1 MSVYK
6 PRIIVVG
13 AGIVGAAITYHLAMM
28 GGEVVLIDERSQ
40 PGSGVTGQSF
50 GWINVI
56 NGTPG
61 DRAYILWIEAIEE
74 YRRLKSALPEALAEA
89 RKGSLLWKATPEQT
103 EEFGNLHKRAGEDVI
118 LLESRAIAEMEP
130 WLRRVPELAVYSP
143 SDLAVD
149 PARLAAV
156 FVSAA
161 VAAGASARFGSK
173 IASVDTSNGRVTGV
187 KLADAVIKADIVV
200 LAAGTGIGTLTGEL
214 GIDTGIAV
222 SPALLLRYVCSAPV
236 IRHILRS
243 PRLEVRQSGN
253 NMLMV
258 AKSYV
263 DDGDVNGPSTIGE
276 RMLEVMMEELDLPGD
291 TAMASATIG
300 GRPTFPDGMP
310 RLGFLPQMSGLYIA
324 GGHPGVILA
333 PLIGRLAAEEIFA
346 GKRTA
351 LIPIPL

>member
-1 MSVYK
+1 
-6 PRIIVVG
+6 
-13 AGIVGAAITYHLAMM
+13 MM

-40 PGSGVTGQSF
+40 PGGGVTGQSF

-61 DRAYILWIEAIEE
+61 DRAYILWREAIEE
-74 YRRLKSALPEALAEA
+74 YRRLKSVLPEALAEA

-103 EEFGNLHKRAGEDVI
+103 EEFGNLHKLAGEDVT
-118 LLESRAIAEMEP
+118 LLEGRAIAEMEP
-130 WLRRVPELAVYSP
+130 CLRRVPELAVYSP
-143 SDLAVD
+143 RDLAVD

-161 VAAGASARFGSK
+161 VTAGASARLGGK
-173 IASVDTSNGRVTGV
+173 VASVETCNGRVTGV
-187 KLADAVIKADIVV
+187 KFADDVIKADVVV
-200 LAAGTGIGTLTGEL
+200 LAAGASISTLTGEL

-222 SPALLLRYVCSAPV
+222 SPALLLRYFCSAPF
-236 IRHILRS
+236 ISHILRS
-243 PRLEVRQSGN
+243 PQLEVRQAGN

-263 DDGDVNGPSTIGE
+263 DDGDVNGPSTIGK
-276 RMLEVMMEELDLPGD
+276 RMLEVIRDELDLPGD
-291 TAMASATIG
+291 TAMATATIG

-310 RLGFLPQMSGLYIA
+310 RVGFLPQMTGLYIA

-333 PLIGRLAAEEIFA
+333 PLIGRLAAEEILT

-351 LIPIPL
+351 LIPTPL